1 MSVDVVSGWR
11 FIAGARA
18 RGAVAAVLAGCVGL
32 GLSHSAH
39 ALEPA
44 VVEAARKEGRVV
56 WLTSQIMG
64 ELALPLAGAFKS
76 AYGIEVSVSRV
87 TARTIGERLLQAA
100 RTRQGGVDVVDGRSA
115 IPHLKRAGLL
125 APIDGLAGSGLPP
138 EVVDREGYWVG
149 TNLYFNAVAVNTE
162 LVPPERRPRTL
173 DDLLAPEWVGRM
185 VWSSQSTV
193 SSAAGFIGAVLR
205 ERGEENG
212 RAFLARLGQQQ
223 IASFDVSSRQIVD
236 KLIAGQFEIGL
247 QVFHH
252 QVAVSSGRGAPVA
265 WLPLEPLTGSVTAVA
280 ITRQSPHPNAARL
293 FVEFLMSAAGQ
304 EIFREA
310 DSLPARP
317 GVAAKDLALMPD
329 SEKFRGIYFTPE
341 EAEEQMPRWQALR
354 SELFPYL
361 VP

>member
-1 MSVDVVSGWR
+1 MSADVGSRGVRTLLSRARVAVVSA
-11 FIAGARA
+11 IAGAA
-18 RGAVAAVLAGCVGL
+18 GGGVVHPALAVDQSVI
-32 GLSHSAH
+32 
-39 ALEPA
+39 
-44 VVEAARKEGRVV
+44 EAARKEGRVV

-87 TARTIGERLLQAA
+87 TPRTVGDRLVQAA

-125 APIDGLAGSGLPP
+125 APIAAVAGRGLPP
-138 EVVDREGYWVG
+138 ERVDSQGYWVA

-162 LVPPERRPRTL
+162 TVPPERRPRSL
-173 DDLLAPEWVGRM
+173 DDLLRPEWVGRM
-185 VWSSQSTV
+185 VWSSHSTL
-193 SSAAGFIGAVLR
+193 SSGAGFIGTVLKA
-205 ERGEENG
+205 RGEEQG
-212 RAFLARLGQQQ
+212 RAFLARLGRQHVV
-223 IASFDVSSRQIVD
+223 SEDLSSRQIVD
-236 KLIAGQFEIGL
+236 KVIAGQFDLGL

-252 QVAVSSGRGAPVA
+252 QVAVSHGRGAPVA

-293 FVEFLMSAAGQ
+293 FVEFLLSPAGQ

-317 GVAAKDLALMPD
+317 DVAAKDPALMPD
-329 SEKFRGIYFTPE
+329 SGKFRGVYFTPE
-341 EAEEQMPRWQALR
+341 EAEEQMSRWQAVR
-354 SELFPYL
+354 SELFP
-361 VP
+361 